1 MRVRIFY
8 DTNSPGLSPAVESWL
23 RRWRPVI
30 AIHSEERGCGCH
42 HDLYEIEAPEEALAE
57 LPEEILKEVER

>member
-8 DTNSPGLSPAVESWL
+8 DTNAPGLSAAVESWL
-23 RRWRPVI
+23 KRWRSAI
-30 AIHSEERGCGCH
+30 AVLAEERGCGCH

-57 LPEEILKEVER
+57 LPEEILKKEER